1 MGSFWSLW
9 RQEGKLRRGAIP
21 SPIFIQTHPQLL
33 CGRNL
38 GFDQLGA
45 RFLNWETGLP
55 VPPRDWELWA
65 SRLQRTLANC
75 RWRARLSPWAATE
88 RGTLK
93 DENKSNCH

>member
-1 MGSFWSLW
+1 MGFFWSLL

-33 CGRNL
+33 CGRNS

-45 RFLNWETGLP
+45 RFLNWKTVLP

-65 SRLQRTLANC
+65 LWLQRGLWPTV
-75 RWRARLSPWAATE
+75 RW
-88 RGTLK
+88 
-93 DENKSNCH
+93 